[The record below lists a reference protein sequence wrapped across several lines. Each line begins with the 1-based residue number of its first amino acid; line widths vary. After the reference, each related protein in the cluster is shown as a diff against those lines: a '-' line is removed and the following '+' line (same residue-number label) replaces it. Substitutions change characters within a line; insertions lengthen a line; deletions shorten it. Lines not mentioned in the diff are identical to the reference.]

1 MEALLVVVALSALV
15 VGLVLGSL
23 AWHARAWHALRC
35 AWRESSMICARI
47 TLSPL
52 VARVRE
58 ERAEERAGRR
68 SLAGKTWVE

>member
-23 AWHARAWHALRC
+23 AWHALRC

-58 ERAEERAGRR
+58 EQAEERAGRR

>member
-1 MEALLVVVALSALV
+1 MLIAWVTVLVASI
-15 VGLVLGSL
+15 VLGL
-23 AWHARAWHALRC
+23 LLGAWLCHVLRC
-35 AWRESSMICARI
+35 AWRESSMMCAHI
-47 TLSPL
+47 SLSPL